1 MRRGQPKV
9 AIYTR
14 VSTTGQDPAMQLSE
28 LRKYC
33 RNRSWIVEHE
43 YTDKGISGSKDSRP
57 ELDRLISD
65 AHKRRFDVVVV
76 WKFDRFARSVSHLLR
91 SLELFGSLGI
101 EFVSLSEQ
109 IDTGTPAGKLVFTVL
124 GAVAELERSLI
135 AERVRSGLRNARAKG
150 KRLGRAPLR
159 TFSDQEIREL
169 RKRRSHG
176 VSFKKLAIMYGTS
189 VFTAFQLCKSKHFKS
204 VILK

>member
-76 WKFDRFARSVSHLLR
+76 WKFDPVCEKRL
-91 SLELFGSLGI
+91 SLA
-101 EFVSLSEQ
+101 SLSR
-109 IDTGTPAGKLVFTVL
+109 VV
-124 GAVAELERSLI
+124 RI
-135 AERVRSGLRNARAKG
+135 ARN
-150 KRLGRAPLR
+150 
-159 TFSDQEIREL
+159 
-169 RKRRSHG
+169 
-176 VSFKKLAIMYGTS
+176 
-189 VFTAFQLCKSKHFKS
+189 
-204 VILK
+204 